1 MKRRFLMV
9 TAMMLL
15 LGTQADMFAQK
26 RGVQDQRRP
35 GMEMQFDRRPSK
47 PMDKKAI
54 CQRDIERLQDF
65 YWDKYRIRLSKKEAE
80 RILIENRRYGR
91 DFDRYPQPPKGGKP
105 EPKGPQKPPRK

>member
-1 MKRRFLMV
+1 MV

-35 GMEMQFDRRPSK
+35 GMEMQFDRRPGK

-65 YWDKYRIRLSKKEAE
+65 YWKKYRVKLTKKEAE
-80 RILIENRRYGR
+80 RILIEDMKNKGPREFARHT
-91 DFDRYPQPPKGGKP
+91 PPPPKKGHRP
-105 EPKGPQKPPRK
+105 EPRGPQRPHKK